1 MANITFNIGKGRI
14 VELYKN
20 VKSNNPA
27 NSAFVVVLLKAAEAD
42 AVLKDYDDLSLI
54 LAEAGNTEAD
64 FTNYARKTLTDA
76 DIAALPSPNDT
87 TDAYELTWPDLVYSS
102 AGGATNNT
110 MTKLILCYDEDTTT
124 GTDADIVPLG
134 ALDYTGVT
142 DGSTITIEFPAA
154 AYSAG

>member
-20 VKSNNPA
+20 VKTNNPA

-64 FTNYARKTLTDA
+64 FTNYARKTLTDT
-76 DIAALPSPNDT
+76 DIAALPAPNDT

-142 DGSTITIEFPAA
+142 DGSDITLQFPTD
-154 AYSAG
+154 AYSAA